1 MSGTSHA
8 ALDAESSA
16 LEAVRTGDP
25 SAFGPLWDTYH
36 PRVAAFVRR
45 RAPRLDAEDVAS
57 HVLEATLSA
66 TLRGLGPTRSVWSYL
81 MQAARGEIA
90 RRTSALNHR
99 IDPDEGFAWDS
110 EPDPHE
116 PVPPETTDLLRS
128 VVESFPEQDRIIIL
142 DAMAGKR
149 KAGAIAQD
157 LGRDAPWVSRRI
169 HKLRP
174 RLQQRWIQLH
184 INDAGS
190 APACRKTLA
199 QAGRVLSG
207 QSTAGSALRFW
218 THVDSCE
225 FCRTR
230 VAEADHSSRRLGVL
244 LPLLLVPAAGS
255 GLSGTTLSG
264 AALSGAAPSGDTG
277 GGGAEG
283 GTTGGGAAQGA
294 TAGVGAPTG
303 ASTVAGGAGIFT
315 ALNVTLGAGA
325 LLLIAAIVTVVLIV
339 LPSSPVHR
347 PAAEGPAKSQ
357 ALPTTTTPA
366 TPTAPAA
373 PSRPG
378 ADSAAGQASTG
389 TVPQPTSAPDTGTA
403 GAASAQAPG
412 AEAPRAGGAAD
423 PSLPP
428 GTAGRGPQ
436 IGGDVGSGRIP
447 RTDPPST
454 PSPGGSDE
462 GGPRPTTTP
471 CSWAPQL
478 QCQVGEN

>member
-1 MSGTSHA
+1 MPGTSHA

-25 SAFGPLWDTYH
+25 TAFGPLWDAYH
-36 PRVAAFVRR
+36 PRVSAFVRR

-90 RRTSALNHR
+90 RRTSALDHR

-128 VVESFPEQDRIIIL
+128 VVESFPAQDRIVIL
-142 DAMAGKR
+142 EAMAGKR
-149 KAGAIAQD
+149 KTGAIAQD

-184 INDAGS
+184 VNDAGS
-190 APACRKTLA
+190 SPECRKTLA
-199 QAGRVLSG
+199 QTGRVLSG

-225 FCRTR
+225 FCRPR

-264 AALSGAAPSGDTG
+264 AAQSGATG
-277 GGGAEG
+277 GGGTGG
-283 GTTGGGAAQGA
+283 GTTGSGTAQGA
-294 TAGVGAPTG
+294 SAGIGAQAG

-347 PAAEGPAKSQ
+347 PAAEGPKKTQ
-357 ALPTTTTPA
+357 VLPTTPA
-366 TPTAPAA
+366 TPAAPAA
-373 PSRPG
+373 PRRPG
-378 ADSAAGQASTG
+378 ADSPDAQADTG

-403 GAASAQAPG
+403 DAASAQAPG
-412 AEAPRAGGAAD
+412 TEAPRAGDAAD

-436 IGGDVGSGRIP
+436 IGGDVGSGRVP

-454 PSPGGSDE
+454 PPPGSSDE
-462 GGPRPTTTP
+462 GGPLPTTTP

-478 QCQVGEN
+478 QCQLGQS